1 MVTTMEI
8 SNNWSILVLV
18 TTVEMSNN
26 RSILVLVTITRKSWF
41 RPGLYSRTKMKVG
54 SFRPNPCY
62 SGEVSERL
70 FEFGLVTCMK
80 VDNHSS

>member
-1 MVTTMEI
+1 MEI
-8 SNNWSILVLV
+8 INNWSVLVLV

-26 RSILVLVTITRKSWF
+26 RSILVPVTKTRTSWF

-54 SFRPNPCY
+54 SFRPNPGY

-70 FEFGLVTCMK
+70 FEFWLVTCVT
-80 VDNHSS
+80 VDNHS